1 MNITSATSLSGMN
14 AAQTF
19 MQASAS
25 NIANLATPGF
35 NRQEVKLSAESS
47 GGVVATISTGS
58 TGSTG
63 TQLEKD
69 VVQQLQAKNA
79 FLANL
84 AVFKVNNDVMGT
96 LLNVKA

>member
-1 MNITSATSLSGMN
+1 MN

-58 TGSTG
+58 TG